1 MSFSLARFSRS
12 VTLASGLKGNNS
24 VTFLRLWGNVKISNA
39 GFDTVREMLE
49 QNCVLERVPLMAPS
63 FGPKINAD
71 TIERKQKQAYAA

>member
-1 MSFSLARFSRS
+1 

-49 QNCVLERVPLMAPS
+49 QNCVLERVPLMAPTL
-63 FGPKINAD
+63 GPKINAD
-71 TIERKQKQAYAA
+71 AVERKHAQAYAA